1 MMRIVT
7 WNLFST
13 CNMEYSVM
21 KKIVNKI
28 ELYNPCILFIQNSQ
42 ESYINNYITNNY
54 NSMSRNG
61 KHIIASKYPLNYIVT
76 RSNANYSLNGL
87 LNHPQIGNIA
97 VVNNFST
104 IKYSDDSYDSI
115 KKNIDYLDKLY
126 PKIIGAG
133 TIYQPFNQLKYDF
146 ENYRNFRLNDNEFT
160 TCPLSYCQTD
170 YIIHNFKLKTLPK
183 YNTDICYYSPHK
195 LFCLNLSKC
204 W

>member
-1 MMRIVT
+1 
-7 WNLFST
+7 
-13 CNMEYSVM
+13 M

-160 TCPLSYCQTD
+160 TCY
-170 YIIHNFKLKTLPK
+170 YII
-183 YNTDICYYSPHK
+183 
-195 LFCLNLSKC
+195 
-204 W
+204 